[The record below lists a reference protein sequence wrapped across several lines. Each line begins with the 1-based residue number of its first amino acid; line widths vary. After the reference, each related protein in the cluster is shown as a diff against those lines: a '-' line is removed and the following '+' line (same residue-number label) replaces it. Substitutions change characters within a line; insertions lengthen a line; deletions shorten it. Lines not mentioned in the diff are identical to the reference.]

1 MDNDILLSLFKDGIN
16 FFSFVIC
23 ISDEGSVVKIFTVNI
38 PISNMKIMMVNL
50 RLNLMQTCMVLQVQ
64 DGFLVG
70 EV

>member
-1 MDNDILLSLFKDGIN
+1 MDNDILLSLFKDRIN

-23 ISDEGSVVKIFTVNI
+23 IRDEGSVVKIFTVNI

>member
-1 MDNDILLSLFKDGIN
+1 MDNDILLSLFKDRIN

-50 RLNLMQTCMVLQVQ
+50 RLNLMQTCMVLPVQ

-70 EV
+70 GV

>member
-1 MDNDILLSLFKDGIN
+1 MDNDILLSLFKDRIN